1 MIHLLTDT
9 SIFVSLPNG
18 CLCQM
23 SGVPVVNLRPSVPVA
38 SAAEGPADK
47 HGEKRPA

>member
-23 SGVPVVNLRPSVPVA
+23 SGVPVVNLRP
-38 SAAEGPADK
+38 AAPAPTAEVEPTRQ
-47 HGEKRPA
+47 HGEKR